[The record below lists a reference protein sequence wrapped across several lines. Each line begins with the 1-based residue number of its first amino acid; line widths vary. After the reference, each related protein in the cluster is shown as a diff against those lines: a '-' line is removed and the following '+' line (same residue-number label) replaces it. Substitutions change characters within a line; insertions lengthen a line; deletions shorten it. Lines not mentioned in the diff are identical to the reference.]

1 MDRIEKMEIRAS
13 LARGEKEVELVLK
26 NCKIINVFTHEIHEN
41 DIAINNGK
49 IIGFGDYKAKKYI
62 DVKGKYVSPGLV
74 DSHMHLESTLVTP
87 QRLAEIV
94 VPNGTTTIIADPH
107 EIANVLGVKGIN
119 YLIDSSK
126 DIPLNIFFMIPSC
139 VPATS
144 FEDTGA
150 RVDYKDTQE
159 LLKKD
164 LVLGL
169 GELMDYPSVIN
180 GDKEILKKMELAKRK
195 IVDGHAPGLMNK
207 ELNAYM
213 INGVKTDHECAT
225 IEEMKERLNRGMYV
239 SIREGSAS
247 KDLKN
252 LIGGVN
258 EYNYRRCLFCSD
270 DKNPEDLINKGHI
283 NYNVKL
289 AIKSG
294 IDPITAI
301 QMATINASECYRLR
315 DIGGI
320 APGYD
325 ADLLILNDLNTFD
338 IHSVYKKGKLVYND
352 NKILFKT
359 RDLVDESV
367 RNTVNIADIDIKELV
382 LKLDSDIAYV
392 IGVKPFSLIT
402 EKALRKVSINE
413 KGEYINNEYLDICK
427 MAVIERHH
435 ATGKIGLGLV
445 ENFNLTNGAI
455 ATTISHD
462 SHNLVVL
469 GDNDRDM
476 LVAINRIKE
485 INGGI
490 VIVRGNEVKA
500 ELKLDIAGLIT
511 DIPLKNVEEKLSKML
526 EYSFDELKINK
537 NINPFMTLSFMSLP
551 VIPSLKLTA
560 RGLFDVDKF
569 EFINVSKK

>member
-1 MDRIEKMEIRAS
+1 MEMRAK
-13 LARGEKEVELVLK
+13 LARGELKVELVLK
-26 NCKIINVFTHEIHEN
+26 NCKIVNVFTHEILEN

-49 IIGFGDYKAKKYI
+49 IIGFGDYEAKEYI
-62 DVKGKYVSPGLV
+62 DVKGKYVSPGLI
-74 DSHMHLESTLVTP
+74 DSHMHLESSLVTP
-87 QRLAEIV
+87 QRLAEIAIS
-94 VPNGTTTIIADPH
+94 NGTTTIIADPH

-126 DIPLNIFFMIPSC
+126 NIPLNIFFMIPSC

-150 RVDYKDTQE
+150 SIDYEDIKE

-164 LVLGL
+164 FVLGL
-169 GELMDYPSVIN
+169 GELMDYPSVVN
-180 GDKEILKKMELAKRK
+180 GNKEILNKMDLAKRK
-195 IVDGHAPGLMNK
+195 IVDGHAPGLMSK

-213 INGVKTDHECAT
+213 INGVKTDHECST
-225 IEEMKERLNRGMYV
+225 IKEMKARLNRGMYV

-247 KDLKN
+247 KDLNK

-258 EYNYRRCLFCSD
+258 DYNYRRCLFCSD

-283 NYNVKL
+283 NHNVKL

-294 IDPITAI
+294 INPITAI

-325 ADLLILNDLNTFD
+325 ADLLILNDLEKFD
-338 IHSVYKKGKLVYND
+338 IEQVYKKGKLVYDD

-359 RDLVDESV
+359 KKNIDESV
-367 RNTVNIADIDIKELV
+367 LNTVNIPEISLED
-382 LKLDSDIAYV
+382 LKLKLNSDIAYV
-392 IGVKPFSLIT
+392 IGVTPFSLIT
-402 EKALRKVSINE
+402 EKSVRKVSVNK
-413 KGEYINNEYLDICK
+413 KGEYINNKQLDICK
-427 MAVIERHH
+427 MAVIERHF

-445 ENFNLTNGAI
+445 ENFNLKNGAI

-469 GDNDRDM
+469 GDNDEDM

-490 VIVRGNEVKA
+490 VIVRDKEVKL
-500 ELKLDIAGLIT
+500 ELQLRIAGLIT
-511 DIPLKNVEEKLSKML
+511 DISLKAVEKKLSKML
-526 EYSFDELKINK
+526 EYSFNELEINK

-551 VIPSLKLTA
+551 VIPKLKLTT

-569 EFINVSKK
+569 KFIEVSEK